1 MSDTTRFALPLIEA
15 AQAQKHVTVNEALS
29 RIDGLMQLT
38 LISVTGNTP
47 PLTPQEGDTY
57 GVGSAPVNAWSGQAG
72 MIALYVN
79 GGWAFVPA
87 TLGMRAYV
95 ADQNGWAGYDGA
107 DWVLG
112 LQTLSPN
119 GAGMVQKVIEVDHT
133 ITAGTTSAASFA
145 LPGQSVVYGV
155 TGRVLSDITGTGL
168 TGFSLGVAGSSNRYG
183 SGLSLSQ
190 GSWLRGL
197 TGTPL
202 TYYASEDLILTGEGG
217 DFDAGGVIRLAIHC
231 VQFSLPYE

>member
-1 MSDTTRFALPLIEA
+1 MSDTPRFALPLVAA
-15 AQAQKHVTVNEALS
+15 AQAQKHVTVNEALA

-38 LISVTGNTP
+38 LISVTENTP
-47 PLTPQEGDTY
+47 PSTPQEGDTY
-57 GVGSAPVNAWSGQAG
+57 YVAASAVNAWAGQEG
-72 MIALYVN
+72 MLALYVN

-95 ADQNGWAGYDGA
+95 ADQNGWAGYDGTA
-107 DWVLG
+107 WILG
-112 LQTLSPN
+112 LQTLSAH

-133 ITAGTTSAASFA
+133 ITAGTTSTVSYA

-168 TGFSLGVAGSSNRYG
+168 TGFSLGVSGSSDRYG
-183 SGLSLSQ
+183 SGLSLAQ

-202 TYYASEDLILTGEGG
+202 TYYSSEDLILAGEGG
-217 DFDAGGVIRLAIHC
+217 DFASGSIRLAIHC
-231 VQFSLPYE
+231 VQFSLPTE